1 MSYISS
7 EPFLYE
13 DGRTYITCK
22 YDWSDLEE
30 KIDYVLSDFEN
41 LQYEMIEYTREMY
54 EKKYNLTN
62 LVLHYYDIIKNLG
75 DVVEDTETFRMRPEE

>member
-13 DGRTYITCK
+13 DGRTYIACK

-30 KIDYVLSDFEN
+30 KIDYVLSDFKN
-41 LQYEMIEYTREMY
+41 IQYQMTEYTREMY
-54 EKKYNLTN
+54 DNKYNLFN
-62 LVLHYYDIIKNLG
+62 IVMHYYDIFKNLG
-75 DVVEDTETFRMRPEE
+75 DVVEDTETFMVRPE